1 MISFKRVEW
10 MHQFAENIATA
21 EQAYAPVHVPQASGP
36 STQQQRP
43 TKKTTTPDQPRD
55 SAYVSPVSQASRIPT
70 QQPSR
75 NTFVTA
81 GQHHGSILAVTGSHA
96 VLPLKQ
102 HQPAE
107 KKATTTAH
115 PQSDPLSKAIRRRQQ
130 LLTQSGDLN
139 SAYAYDAIPLAIL
152 RPVLL
157 TRPTAEQQQL
167 FITRFRAE
175 SLTVEATRDVHA
187 AAAVNLRIQGLIDAL
202 RAGTSS
208 PQDRIAYHQ
217 YISDAKAAILAR
229 NFPPLSQDACQ
240 VAEDQGP
247 LPPVYQRAATPHG
260 IDGISHLSEIDE
272 LMQPAVLS
280 PCPSPPRGQP
290 SPHGQPSPRGQ
301 TQPLL
306 SRPNTPLPDNI
317 ETEDIIVIQSSP
329 PVSRKRRSDG
339 HQSPPKRV
347 ALYSL
352 DTESD
357 TEAEPQL
364 PPRPKRDHRKGASK
378 NPRGPPSAISR
389 KRRAKQVFSQSDK
402 EKLYAC
408 PANVYPQTEMPD

>member
-1 MISFKRVEW
+1 MSPRLLVPLPSSNDPRRRPPRPINLVIRHMFLRSLRLPDSPLSSLPGIRLSQLGNTMAQFWLSRAPTLCFLSNSISL
-10 MHQFAENIATA
+10 
-21 EQAYAPVHVPQASGP
+21 
-36 STQQQRP
+36 QRRRP
-43 TKKTTTPDQPRD
+43 PR
-55 SAYVSPVSQASRIPT
+55 PLTHNRIPS
-70 QQPSR
+70 QR
-75 NTFVTA
+75 
-81 GQHHGSILAVTGSHA
+81 
-96 VLPLKQ
+96 
-102 HQPAE
+102 
-107 KKATTTAH
+107 
-115 PQSDPLSKAIRRRQQ
+115 LS
-130 LLTQSGDLN
+130 
-139 SAYAYDAIPLAIL
+139 
-152 RPVLL
+152 V
-157 TRPTAEQQQL
+157 
-167 FITRFRAE
+167 
-175 SLTVEATRDVHA
+175 
-187 AAAVNLRIQGLIDAL
+187 
-202 RAGTSS
+202 AGTSS

-217 YISDAKAAILAR
+217 YISDAKAAILTR

-272 LMQPAVLS
+272 LMQPVVLS
-280 PCPSPPRGQP
+280 PCPSP
-290 SPHGQPSPRGQ
+290 PHGQPSPRGQ

-306 SRPNTPLPDNI
+306 SRPNTPLPGNI

-408 PANVYPQTEMPD
+408 PANVFLKWKCPIRFHSANGMRLHCRTFHPILEVKPAKCSCHLTGVGGRTARENACRLAGCVHVFADVSDQGDDATWSPGHDRRSLHFYQELPS